1 MGIFNSDQILLSVSR
16 EKLSILTYRDMPVF
30 MYDCETWSFAFMEF
44 YVGWRCA
51 RTGVLRE
58 CLN

>member
-1 MGIFNSDQILLSVSR
+1 MGIFNSDQILLSVSY
-16 EKLSILTYRDMPVF
+16 EKLSILTYRDMSVF
-30 MYDCETWSFAFMEF
+30 MCDCEIWSFALMEL

-58 CLN
+58 CMN